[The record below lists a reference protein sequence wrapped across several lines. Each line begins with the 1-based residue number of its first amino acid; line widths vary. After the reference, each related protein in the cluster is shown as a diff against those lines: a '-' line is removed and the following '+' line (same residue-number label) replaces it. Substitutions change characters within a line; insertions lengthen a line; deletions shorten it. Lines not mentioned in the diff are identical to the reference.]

1 MDRRET
7 FDRIALS
14 CITYLESFSEC
25 KNVNFQCGEGAASHE
40 SIMWDKKNA
49 PFKMPKDLKS
59 FCSLFNGVFLSWS
72 VDLGGRNV
80 VIGEIRVNR
89 MEAIK
94 PFEIEGTY
102 DSKAWNDM
110 TSTVPDS
117 KLCTAF
123 ILDSHCEVGEVLLLY
138 KGTAASVNANA
149 NSSSADSEE
158 SVDSSAHLEE
168 PEIWF
173 VDQSSRWH
181 YICKTFTQYLRL
193 LVIHLGIHGWQLA
206 FTPEGLPT
214 TTQQWMTM
222 FCKERLLI
230 DRYWRE
236 RLLPSSKS

>member
-14 CITYLESFSEC
+14 CITYLESFTEC

-59 FCSLFNGVFLSWS
+59 FYSMFNGIFLSWS
-72 VDLGGRNV
+72 VELGGRNV
-80 VIGEIRVNR
+80 NIGEIRVNR

-102 DSKAWNDM
+102 DAKAWTDN
-110 TSTVPDS
+110 TSTIPDP

-123 ILDSHCEVGEVLLLY
+123 IIDSHCEVGEILLLY
-138 KGTAASVNANA
+138 KGTAASVTASSQTDDEDGLD
-149 NSSSADSEE
+149 NS
-158 SVDSSAHLEE
+158 HLDE
-168 PEIWF
+168 PEVWF

-222 FCKERLLI
+222 FCKERLVI

-236 RLLPSSKS
+236 KLLPATKS